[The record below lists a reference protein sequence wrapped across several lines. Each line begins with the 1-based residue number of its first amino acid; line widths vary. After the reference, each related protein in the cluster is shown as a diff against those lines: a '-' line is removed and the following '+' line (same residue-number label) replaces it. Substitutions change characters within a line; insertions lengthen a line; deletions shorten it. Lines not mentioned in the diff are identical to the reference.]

1 MSAADD
7 RAVIAALRAGKVG
20 AAAVREASG
29 LKAPAFKAAVQ
40 RLRYQ
45 GKVQWDALQLT
56 ASMIET
62 QDAASVPPNPTPE
75 PAAPAL
81 CVAGNG
87 EDAGATAPSAPA
99 SGDPV
104 PVRLPSAA
112 EQLLRDIEAWCART
126 GTPEI
131 KLGLVA
137 LRHSGFVALL
147 RKRLTATPDTIAKV
161 RAVLA
166 AHPDGMAEV
175 PMPANNI
182 CVPKG
187 PKSESAARAI
197 AAKAVGQLVRRGVS
211 TLAEEVRQEAE
222 AAAARRK
229 ASRMISGL
237 AGAKLALLSDPT
249 PAEMVTT
256 ALAETVDD
264 AAKAMARRWPRTW
277 AKVLVAARVAD
288 ERPGQTLIRL
298 LELGLA
304 QVEARPVADLDGKPI
319 IFSAPMVRALL
330 DGRKTQTRRLLTKPL
345 PPADASG
352 VRAWFAPPD
361 VPTKGIPN
369 QWAESG
375 LWAFRNS
382 DEEDPENAC
391 GGYNRYCGPLP
402 FRPGDRAYVR
412 EAHLIRRAIPCLPHE
427 MDWQSLSGPV
437 VHYLAD
443 GGELRHEG
451 DRRTGRGIYHG
462 PVEKA
467 RPSIHMPRWA
477 SRLTLFVEAVRV
489 QRLQDISEADAI
501 AEGISEHPCEGPH
514 RGPDATYWTAERGS
528 KDYLGRTTPI
538 AAYGA
543 LWDSLHTDPGTRWED
558 NPWIYAL
565 TFRVN
570 RGNVDHLETTA

>member
-56 ASMIET
+56 ASMIDT

-99 SGDPV
+99 SEPVAVGATASGDPV
-104 PVRLPSAA
+104 PVRLTSAA

-166 AHPDGMAEV
+166 AHPDGLAEV

-197 AAKAVGQLVRRGVS
+197 AAKAVDQSVRRGVS
-211 TLAEEVRQEAE
+211 TVAEEVRQEAE

-304 QVEARPVADLDGKPI
+304 QVEAP
-319 IFSAPMVRALL
+319 
-330 DGRKTQTRRLLTKPL
+330 
-345 PPADASG
+345 
-352 VRAWFAPPD
+352 
-361 VPTKGIPN
+361 
-369 QWAESG
+369 
-375 LWAFRNS
+375 
-382 DEEDPENAC
+382 
-391 GGYNRYCGPLP
+391 
-402 FRPGDRAYVR
+402 
-412 EAHLIRRAIPCLPHE
+412 
-427 MDWQSLSGPV
+427 
-437 VHYLAD
+437 
-443 GGELRHEG
+443 
-451 DRRTGRGIYHG
+451 RG
-462 PVEKA
+462 
-467 RPSIHMPRWA
+467 
-477 SRLTLFVEAVRV
+477 
-489 QRLQDISEADAI
+489 
-501 AEGISEHPCEGPH
+501 
-514 RGPDATYWTAERGS
+514 
-528 KDYLGRTTPI
+528 
-538 AAYGA
+538 
-543 LWDSLHTDPGTRWED
+543 
-558 NPWIYAL
+558 
-565 TFRVN
+565 
-570 RGNVDHLETTA
+570 

>member
-40 RLRYQ
+40 RLRYE

-81 CVAGNG
+81 CDAGNG
-87 EDAGATAPSAPA
+87 EDAGATAPSAPASEPVTVGATA

-126 GTPEI
+126 ETPEI
-131 KLGLVA
+131 KLGAVA

-166 AHPDGMAEV
+166 AHPDGLAEV

-197 AAKAVGQLVRRGVS
+197 AAKAVDQSVRRGVS
-211 TLAEEVRQEAE
+211 TVAEEVRQEAE

-277 AKVLVAARVAD
+277 AQVLVAARVAD

-304 QVEARPVADLDGKPI
+304 QVEAP
-319 IFSAPMVRALL
+319 
-330 DGRKTQTRRLLTKPL
+330 
-345 PPADASG
+345 
-352 VRAWFAPPD
+352 
-361 VPTKGIPN
+361 
-369 QWAESG
+369 
-375 LWAFRNS
+375 
-382 DEEDPENAC
+382 
-391 GGYNRYCGPLP
+391 
-402 FRPGDRAYVR
+402 
-412 EAHLIRRAIPCLPHE
+412 
-427 MDWQSLSGPV
+427 
-437 VHYLAD
+437 
-443 GGELRHEG
+443 
-451 DRRTGRGIYHG
+451 RG
-462 PVEKA
+462 
-467 RPSIHMPRWA
+467 
-477 SRLTLFVEAVRV
+477 
-489 QRLQDISEADAI
+489 
-501 AEGISEHPCEGPH
+501 
-514 RGPDATYWTAERGS
+514 
-528 KDYLGRTTPI
+528 
-538 AAYGA
+538 
-543 LWDSLHTDPGTRWED
+543 
-558 NPWIYAL
+558 
-565 TFRVN
+565 
-570 RGNVDHLETTA
+570 

>member
-81 CVAGNG
+81 CDAGNG
-87 EDAGATAPSAPA
+87 EDAGATAPSAPASEPVTVGATA

-126 GTPEI
+126 ETPEI
-131 KLGLVA
+131 KLGAVA

-147 RKRLTATPDTIAKV
+147 RKRMTATPDTIAKV

-197 AAKAVGQLVRRGVS
+197 AATAVDQLASRGIS
-211 TLAEEVRQEAE
+211 TVAEEVRQEAE

-229 ASRMISGL
+229 AARL
-237 AGAKLALLSDPT
+237 TT
-249 PAEMVTT
+249 PAGGARLTVLPNPSLVELVST
-256 ALAETVDD
+256 AAAETVDD
-264 AAKAMARRWPRTW
+264 TARAMARRWPKTW
-277 AKVLVAARVAD
+277 ARVLAAARAAE
-288 ERPGQTLIRL
+288 ERPGQALIRL
-298 LELGLA
+298 IELGLA
-304 QVEARPVADLDGKPI
+304 HVEA
-319 IFSAPMVRALL
+319 
-330 DGRKTQTRRLLTKPL
+330 
-345 PPADASG
+345 
-352 VRAWFAPPD
+352 
-361 VPTKGIPN
+361 
-369 QWAESG
+369 
-375 LWAFRNS
+375 
-382 DEEDPENAC
+382 
-391 GGYNRYCGPLP
+391 
-402 FRPGDRAYVR
+402 
-412 EAHLIRRAIPCLPHE
+412 
-427 MDWQSLSGPV
+427 
-437 VHYLAD
+437 
-443 GGELRHEG
+443 
-451 DRRTGRGIYHG
+451 
-462 PVEKA
+462 
-467 RPSIHMPRWA
+467 
-477 SRLTLFVEAVRV
+477 SR
-489 QRLQDISEADAI
+489 D
-501 AEGISEHPCEGPH
+501 
-514 RGPDATYWTAERGS
+514 
-528 KDYLGRTTPI
+528 
-538 AAYGA
+538 
-543 LWDSLHTDPGTRWED
+543 
-558 NPWIYAL
+558 
-565 TFRVN
+565 
-570 RGNVDHLETTA
+570 